1 MKLRWIDSNG
11 VSNHDLAELPALQK
25 RTDGFLWLDIPEWSD
40 DAEAL
45 LTGEFDFHPMA
56 ISESRNR
63 NHIPRLHVYPHHVF
77 IVVHAPE
84 IGARGHVHYL
94 ELDQFVG
101 EDFLVTV
108 HGPLSPKVPLE
119 AALRETEAVAA
130 RLESGRLH
138 PDLAV
143 RPHVRDRL
151 LDRTP
156 GS

>member
-1 MKLRWIDSNG
+1 MMLRWIDSDG
-11 VSNHDLAELPALQK
+11 VSNHDVAELPDLRK

-45 LTGEFDFHPMA
+45 LRGEFGFHPMA

-101 EDFLVTV
+101 ENFLVTV
-108 HGPLSPKVPLE
+108 HGERP
-119 AALRETEAVAA
+119 AAC
-130 RLESGRLH
+130 H
-138 PDLAV
+138 IAV
-143 RPHVRDRL
+143 RTHVRDRL
-151 LDRTP
+151 LNRTP
-156 GS
+156 